1 MAMIKRVEDSYR
13 NNKYKLV
20 FGPLIKLIEA
30 VFDLLI
36 PLFMKAII
44 DLNQYNDP
52 ELIPNSISSALA
64 KFIRLFGVWVND
76 NQSLN
81 DAFIGGTII
90 LVMSILG
97 FVITMSAQYVAA
109 RTAVNVGSEIRSSL
123 FSKILSFS
131 KKEKDQFGNA
141 RLQTTLNSD
150 SYQVER
156 GVLIFV
162 RLIARAPFVV
172 LGSIVF
178 CYILD
183 WKIGLIF
190 TCIVPILLISMILI
204 LRKSGK
210 SYVVIQEDLDSISKR
225 SKDTIEGARVVRAFD
240 AQNYEEEKFGRA
252 NNEYRNEFLSV
263 QNNNAFINPI
273 IFEVTSLATVIII
286 SLMMNVLFNSS
297 DAAKVVL
304 TSTLIA
310 AMAYLAQ
317 IFFATVQLSNV
328 LLDLTRARVSRRR
341 INEVLGVENQIVS
354 GSSFKENADELLQ
367 FKDVSFSFGDDNSHL
382 ALSNISFS
390 LKNGESLGIIG
401 GTGSGKSTIISL
413 IERFIDPTSG
423 EICYNNVPLKD
434 YDISELRNDIGL
446 VNQKSFLFDGTIR
459 DNFLI
464 ANPDASDEEINQAL
478 KEACA
483 YDFVYAFKDGL
494 DHQIKEG
501 GTNVSGGQRQRLC
514 IARALIKNPRL
525 LIMDDSTSALD
536 LLTERTIR
544 NNLKENKLMS
554 KITISQRVASVIEC
568 DKIIV
573 LDEGKIVGIGTHEE
587 LLKTCDIYKDIAL
600 TQMGK

>member
-1 MAMIKRVEDSYR
+1 MIKRVEDSYR